1 MPALAAESAV
11 DERRYDTLGADP
23 DSSQEETMGSDE
35 LKSALQDANEVD
47 LTVTGRK
54 SGNET
59 SRPIWFVIEGDKL
72 LLLPVGGTDSNWY
85 RNVAKTPTIG
95 LTADGAELRT
105 DAEPTEDPATV
116 EHVAE
121 AFSAKYGADR
131 VKEYYPNLN
140 AAVEVPLT

>member
-1 MPALAAESAV
+1 
-11 DERRYDTLGADP
+11 
-23 DSSQEETMGSDE
+23 MGPEE

-54 SGNET
+54 TGNEST
-59 SRPIWFVIEGDKL
+59 RPIWFVIEDDKL
-72 LLLPVGGTDSNWY
+72 LLLPVGGTDASWY
-85 RNVAKTPTIG
+85 RNVQKTPAIG
-95 LTADGAELRT
+95 LRADGAELRT

-121 AFSAKYGADR
+121 LFGEKYGADK

-140 AAVEVPLT
+140 AAVEVSLA